1 MAGILEH
8 IADMSLVTNPLVNS
22 YKRLVPGFLAPLRV
36 SWSVHNSSPLIR
48 LTSVGGDGGR
58 IILRSPDGAAN
69 PYLVL
74 AACLAAGMDGIKR
87 NLQPPVCMDK
97 MSKEELAKREK
108 LPRTLYEAVKRFEN
122 DAFLRDVL
130 GVHVSNYL
138 ISTKDAEWEEYCRQV
153 TRWETDRY
161 LGTV

>member
-74 AACLAAGMDGIKR
+74 AACLAAWM
-87 NLQPPVCMDK
+87 V
-97 MSKEELAKREK
+97 SKEICSRRYVWIKCQRRNWPSERSFHG
-108 LPRTLYEAVKRFEN
+108 RF
-122 DAFLRDVL
+122 
-130 GVHVSNYL
+130 
-138 ISTKDAEWEEYCRQV
+138 TKQ
-153 TRWETDRY
+153 
-161 LGTV
+161 

>member
-1 MAGILEH
+1 MSGILEH

-69 PYLVL
+69 PYLVI
-74 AACLAAGMDGIKR
+74 AACLAAGLDGIQR

-97 MSKEELAKREK
+97 MSPEELAKREK

-122 DAFLRDVL
+122 DAFLQDVL
-130 GVHVSNYL
+130 GKHVSDYL
-138 ISTKDAEWEEYCRQV
+138 IATKDAEWEEYCRQV
-153 TRWETDRY
+153 TNWETERY